1 MISIIF
7 YIFAVLQAV
16 FPLYTTY
23 NQTNNLSKREGPSAF
38 ISQYIPFKIRENNVK
53 PNNIWGSHKAPYP
66 TNKWWLNLVM
76 GNGQE
81 KIYPYPYT
89 VSASD
94 EGIFFYHGSIK
105 VEDSKTFV
113 NKEAYKWSVGCKDG
127 FSGRK
132 IYEYDDLMVKM
143 KFNSSKNNQKYMVS
157 FLLKGSPYMSFYYK
171 DLKPDFT
178 FQGSGIDSLESKG
191 IENKS
196 YIAHIK
202 NGRKY
207 AIFFSEPLKLTVERN
222 ELDSFT
228 LLSAEEYTGMVRIAL
243 IPDDEDYESNYDIL
257 FKHSRSIPISAKV
270 EFKANSIIHTYK
282 VTERSEKGSLLLL
295 THPHHRD
302 SLTNPR
308 YIQELGSY
316 KSLRGDMIA
325 IIGNVWNLKYEK
337 LSGSS
342 VRNIHKKKIKGE
354 NLNLIKN
361 SLKQE
366 ILYIDDY
373 PQSSNIYFNGKKLAR
388 LARIALIA
396 EQVGL
401 YDIVD
406 KSIIELTSR
415 LEKIFTYNISNPIY
429 YDQTWGGICTGDGLN
444 SEGNDFGNGVYNDH
458 NFHYG
463 YYIYSLYSIIELKG
477 IEYEWVKKNIDKI
490 HFLANEYSNS
500 GGNKY
505 FTKFRH
511 MDFYDGNSW
520 VNGFHVFENSRN
532 MESTSE
538 SVNAYYSTYLL
549 YSVLNNDRDSNISNL
564 LLTSEIKS
572 AQKYWQIKD
581 ESIYK
586 SPFSKNKIV
595 GVLWENSAEY
605 TTWFG
610 NNPEYIYGIQFLPFT
625 PISFE
630 LIDKAWMEKAWSTIK
645 SRVFS
650 QNYVA
655 PEWKGLIYMAG
666 ALVDTSINVK
676 TINSLTAYDNGNSKT
691 NALWWIYNCSSD

>member
-1 MISIIF
+1 MIKILF
-7 YIFAVLQAV
+7 YIFSIIQVV
-16 FPLYTTY
+16 FPLHTTY
-23 NQTNNLSKREGPSAF
+23 NRSYNVSKREDSSGY
-38 ISQYIPFKIRENNVK
+38 ISQYIPFNIRENNVK

-94 EGIFFYHGSIK
+94 KGIFFYHGSLK
-105 VEDSKTFV
+105 VEESKTYI
-113 NKEAYKWSVGCKDG
+113 NKEAYKWNVGCIDG

-143 KFNSSKNNQKYMVS
+143 KFNSSKSNKKYMVS

-171 DLKPDFT
+171 ELKPILK
-178 FQGSGIDSLESKG
+178 FQGAGINSFESKG

-202 NGRKY
+202 NGKKY
-207 AIFFSEPLKLTVERN
+207 AIFFSEPINLSVDEN
-222 ELDSFT
+222 IPDSFT
-228 LLSAEEYTGMVRIAL
+228 LLSNEEYTGMVRVAQ
-243 IPDDEDYESNYDIL
+243 IPDDGGFESNFNIL
-257 FKHSRSIPISAKV
+257 FKHSRAIPISAKV
-270 EFKANSIIHTYK
+270 EFKGNNIIHTYK
-282 VTERSEKGSLLLL
+282 VTEKSEKGNLLLL

-302 SLTNPR
+302 SLSKPR
-308 YIQELGSY
+308 YIEDLGCY
-316 KSLRGDMIA
+316 KSLRGNMVA
-325 IIGNVWNLKYEK
+325 IKGNVWNLVYEK

-342 VRNIHKKKIKGE
+342 VRSIHKKKIKGE
-354 NLNLIKN
+354 SLNLIKN

-366 ILYIDDY
+366 ALYIADNSQND
-373 PQSSNIYFNGKKLAR
+373 NIYFNGKKLAR

-406 KSIIELTSR
+406 KSITELTSR
-415 LEKIFTYNISNPIY
+415 LEKLFTYRISNPIY
-429 YDQTWGGICTGDGLN
+429 YDHTWGGICTGDGLN

-477 IEYEWVKKNIDKI
+477 IEYEWVKKNINKI
-490 HFLANEYSNS
+490 HFLANEYTNS
-500 GGNKY
+500 GDNKY

-549 YSVLNNDRDSNISNL
+549 YSVLNKDRDSNISNL

-572 AQKYWQIKD
+572 AQKYWQIRD
-581 ESIYK
+581 ESIYNN
-586 SPFSKNKIV
+586 PFSRNKIV

-630 LIDKAWMEKAWSTIK
+630 LIDKVWMEKAWDTIK

-666 ALVDTSINVK
+666 VLVDSSINAS
-676 TINSLTAYDNGNSKT
+676 TINSLTEFDNGNSKT
-691 NALWWIYNCSSD
+691 NALWWIYNCSHN